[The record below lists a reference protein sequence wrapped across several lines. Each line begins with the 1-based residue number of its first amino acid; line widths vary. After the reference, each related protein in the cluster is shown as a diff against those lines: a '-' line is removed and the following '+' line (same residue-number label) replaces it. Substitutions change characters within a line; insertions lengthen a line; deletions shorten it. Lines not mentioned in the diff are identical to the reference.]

1 MEYILSKKR
10 SLFLWFAGIAGSL
23 VFNIFLFSIMP
34 SLISKSPLKRV
45 QDDMYL
51 SVNMVRIKP
60 KPQRKPPPKKQKR
73 KIEPKTKILSVQKP
87 LFHKKIK
94 IEKIPFEIN
103 AKLPSGPVRLTSP
116 PAVQFDFSDIGLKD
130 VYKVGEID
138 GTLVPIVQVQPVY
151 PMRARSMG
159 IEGWVK
165 VKFLVNRKGFVKN
178 IKIVKAVPE
187 GVFEKCVKRCL
198 SAWRFSPGT
207 VEGETVNT
215 QVVTTIRFSLE

>member
-34 SLISKSPLKRV
+34 SLVGKSSLKRV

-60 KPQRKPPPKKQKR
+60 PRKPPPEKQKK
-73 KIEPKTKILSVQKP
+73 KIEPKTKLLSVQKP

-103 AKLPSGPVRLTSP
+103 AKIPSGPVTLTSP

-130 VYKVGEID
+130 FYEIGEID

-151 PMRARSMG
+151 PMRAKSMG

-165 VKFLVNRKGFVKN
+165 VKFLVNRKGLVEN

-198 SAWRFSPGT
+198 AAWRFSPGT

-215 QVVTTIRFSLE
+215 QVITTIRFSLE

>member
-23 VFNIFLFSIMP
+23 VFNLFLFSIMP
-34 SLISKSPLKRV
+34 SLVSESLLKKGH
-45 QDDMYL
+45 DDIHL

-60 KPQRKPPPKKQKR
+60 PGKPPPEKQKK
-73 KIEPKTKILSVQKP
+73 KIEPKTKLLSVKKP

-103 AKLPSGPVRLTSP
+103 AKLPSVPLTLTSP
-116 PAVQFDFSDIGLKD
+116 AAAHFDFSAIGLKD
-130 VYKVGEID
+130 FYEVGEID

-151 PMRARSMG
+151 PMRAKSMG

-165 VKFLVNRKGFVKN
+165 VKFMVNRKGLVEN
-178 IKIVKAVPE
+178 IRIVKAVPE

-215 QVVTTIRFSLE
+215 QVVTTVRFSLE

>member
-23 VFNIFLFSIMP
+23 VFNIFLFSVMP
-34 SLISKSPLKRV
+34 SLVGKSSLKRV

-60 KPQRKPPPKKQKR
+60 PRKPPPEKQKK
-73 KIEPKTKILSVQKP
+73 KIEPKTKLLSVKKP

-103 AKLPSGPVRLTSP
+103 AKLPSGPVTLTSP
-116 PAVQFDFSDIGLKD
+116 PAVQFDFSGIGLKD
-130 VYKVGEID
+130 FYEIGEID

-151 PMRARSMG
+151 PMRAKSMG

-165 VKFLVNRKGFVKN
+165 VKFLVNRKGLVEN
-178 IKIVKAVPE
+178 IKIVKAVPK

-198 SAWRFSPGT
+198 AAWRFSPGT
-207 VEGETVNT
+207 VEGEAVNT
-215 QVVTTIRFSLE
+215 QVITTIRFSLE

>member
-1 MEYILSKKR
+1 MGYILSKKR

-34 SLISKSPLKRV
+34 SLVSNSSLKRG

-51 SVNMVRIKP
+51 SLNMLRIKP
-60 KPQRKPPPKKQKR
+60 PRKPPPEKQEK
-73 KIEPKTKILSVQKP
+73 KIEPKVKKLSIKKS
-87 LFHKKIK
+87 FSHKKRK

-103 AKLPSGPVRLTSP
+103 AKLPSGPVALTSP
-116 PAVQFDFSDIGLKD
+116 PAAKFDFSDIGLKD
-130 VYKVGEID
+130 FYEIGEID
-138 GTLVPIVQVQPVY
+138 GTLVPIVQIQPVY
-151 PMRARSMG
+151 PMRAKSMG

-165 VKFLVNRKGFVKN
+165 VKFLVNQKGLVEN
-178 IKIVKAVPE
+178 IRIVKAVPE
-187 GVFEKCVKRCL
+187 GLFEKCVKRCL

-215 QVVTTIRFSLE
+215 QVITTIRFNLE

>member
-23 VFNIFLFSIMP
+23 VFNIFLFSVMP
-34 SLISKSPLKRV
+34 SLVGKSSLKRV

-60 KPQRKPPPKKQKR
+60 PRKPPPEKQKK
-73 KIEPKTKILSVQKP
+73 KIEPKTKLLSVKKP

-103 AKLPSGPVRLTSP
+103 AKLPSGPLTLTSP
-116 PAVQFDFSDIGLKD
+116 PAVQFDFSGIGLKD
-130 VYKVGEID
+130 FYEIGEID

-151 PMRARSMG
+151 PMRAKSMG

-165 VKFLVNRKGFVKN
+165 VKFLVNRKGLVEN

>member
-34 SLISKSPLKRV
+34 ALVSKSSLKRI
-45 QDDMYL
+45 QDDIYL
-51 SVNMVRIKP
+51 SVNMVRVKP
-60 KPQRKPPPKKQKR
+60 PRKPPPEKQKK
-73 KIEPKTKILSVQKP
+73 KIEPKTKLLTMKKP
-87 LFHKKIK
+87 LLHKRIK

-103 AKLPSGPVRLTSP
+103 TKLPSGPVSLTSP
-116 PAVQFDFSDIGLKD
+116 PVAHFDFSAVGLKD
-130 VYKVGEID
+130 FYEVGEID
-138 GTLVPIVQVQPVY
+138 GTLVPIVQIQPVY
-151 PMRARSMG
+151 PMRAKSMG

-165 VKFLVNRKGFVKN
+165 VKFMVNRQGLVEN
-178 IKIVKAVPE
+178 IKILEAEPE
-187 GVFEKCVKRCL
+187 GIFEKCVKRCL

-215 QVVTTIRFSLE
+215 QVITTIRFNLES

>member
-10 SLFLWFAGIAGSL
+10 SFFLWFAGIAGSL

-34 SLISKSPLKRV
+34 SLVSESLLKKG
-45 QDDMYL
+45 QDDIYL
-51 SVNMVRIKP
+51 SVNMVRVRP
-60 KPQRKPPPKKQKR
+60 PRKPPPEKQKK
-73 KIEPKTKILSVQKP
+73 KIEPKTKLLSVKKP

-103 AKLPSGPVRLTSP
+103 AKLPSGPVTLTSP
-116 PAVQFDFSDIGLKD
+116 PAVHFDFSAIGLKD
-130 VYKVGEID
+130 FYEVGEID

-151 PMRARSMG
+151 PLRAKSIG

-165 VKFLVNRKGFVKN
+165 IKFLVNQKGLVEN
-178 IKIVKAVPE
+178 IRIVKAVPE

-215 QVVTTIRFSLE
+215 QVLTTIRFNLE

>member
-34 SLISKSPLKRV
+34 SLVSEPLLKKGR
-45 QDDMYL
+45 DDIHL
-51 SVNMVRIKP
+51 SVNMVRVKP
-60 KPQRKPPPKKQKR
+60 PRKPPPEKQKK
-73 KIEPKTKILSVQKP
+73 KIEPKTKVLSVKEP
-87 LFHKKIK
+87 LFRKKIK

-103 AKLPSGPVRLTSP
+103 AKFPSGPVTLTSP
-116 PAVQFDFSDIGLKD
+116 PAAHFDFSAIGLKD
-130 VYKVGEID
+130 FYGIGEID

-151 PMRARSMG
+151 PMRAKSMG

-165 VKFLVNRKGFVKN
+165 IKFMVNRKGLVEN
-178 IKIVKAVPE
+178 IRIVRAVPE

-215 QVVTTIRFSLE
+215 QVITTIRFNLE